1 MKRAGAALVRTIT
14 SIKCQ
19 DIQISTLL
27 AQLTQQDYGVIVHT
41 ELGQFDNVL
50 HIVSKDMMKN
60 NDNNNKKN
68 DNKEM

>member
-1 MKRAGAALVRTIT
+1 MRTIT

-41 ELGQFDNVL
+41 ELGQFDYVL

-60 NDNNNKKN
+60 NDNKNKKN